1 MEALDR
7 LLRVAIVER
16 RLVSFTL
23 HGRPRIAEPHDY
35 GVIKGVATLF
45 CYQIAG
51 ESNSGKPIGWR
62 NAAIDDISG
71 LRVLNERFAGAR
83 VAATGKHKT
92 WDRLYASVSTRE
104 QA

>member
-1 MEALDR
+1 MEALDS
-7 LLRVAIVER
+7 LLRVAITEK

-23 HGRPRIAEPHDY
+23 HGRPRIGEPHDY
-35 GVIKGVATLF
+35 GMIKGVTTLF
-45 CYQIAG
+45 FYQTAG

-71 LRVLNERFAGAR
+71 LRVLDERFAGTR
-83 VAATGKHKT
+83 VAPTGKHKK

-104 QA
+104 